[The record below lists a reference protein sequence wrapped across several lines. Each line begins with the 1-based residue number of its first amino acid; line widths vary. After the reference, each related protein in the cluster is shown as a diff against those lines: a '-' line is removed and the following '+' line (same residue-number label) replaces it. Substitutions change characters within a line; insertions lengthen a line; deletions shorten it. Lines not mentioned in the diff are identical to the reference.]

1 MADLRARMGSGA
13 GEPERI
19 WPVAVTHYWLVS
31 LTHGPV
37 REGLFRRTSANRI
50 RLLWMMFGVSS
61 STVISSNVG
70 RALAM
75 ALEALHESPCSFTR
89 RRWKGKA
96 LRRFLRRKKKGE
108 AVEVGCSSHDAELH
122 PHCRAR
128 KNQDSFAA
136 STVARQSKSNNEHDC
151 TRAT

>member
-61 STVISSNVG
+61 STVISSNAG
-70 RALAM
+70 RALAV

-89 RRWKGKA
+89 DEDGREMIWEDFRGG
-96 LRRFLRRKKKGE
+96 RKREKLLK
-108 AVEVGCSSHDAELH
+108 
-122 PHCRAR
+122 
-128 KNQDSFAA
+128 
-136 STVARQSKSNNEHDC
+136 
-151 TRAT
+151 